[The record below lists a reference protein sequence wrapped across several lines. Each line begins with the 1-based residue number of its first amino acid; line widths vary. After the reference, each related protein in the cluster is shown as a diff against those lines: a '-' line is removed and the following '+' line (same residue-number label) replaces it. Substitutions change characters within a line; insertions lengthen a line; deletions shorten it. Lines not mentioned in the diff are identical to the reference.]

1 MSDNS
6 EWGLV
11 CPFLDQDSKY
21 AYGVEFGMLYES
33 MRRGDKVIKGY
44 YRTENEEQVRLAAH
58 RKGYDVVELKP
69 WKSVG
74 QHDTSWVWIKLR
86 KQGC

>member
-1 MSDNS
+1 MKDNP
-6 EWGLV
+6 EWVLV
-11 CPFLDQDSKY
+11 CPFLDQDQKF

-44 YRTENEEQVRLAAH
+44 YRTENEEQIRLAAH
-58 RKGYDVVELKP
+58 RKGYDVTELKP
-69 WKSVG
+69 WDEGPKDNG
-74 QHDTSWVWIKLR
+74 WVWIKLR

>member
-1 MSDNS
+1 MSDKP

-11 CPFLDQDSKY
+11 CPFLDQDSKF

-33 MRRGDKVIKGY
+33 MRRGDKAIKGY
-44 YRTENEEQVRLAAH
+44 YRTENEEQIRLAAH
-58 RKGYDVVELKP
+58 RKGYDVVELKSWNDGP
-69 WKSVG
+69 PDNG
-74 QHDTSWVWIKLR
+74 WVWIMLR